1 MGLMISAWR
10 ISLASY
16 DVFRTLDLFPCLD
29 PCPTQCGAVFLLGFE
44 RLYYLYP
51 LLMLVPCWFSLETQ
65 PKFPIPR
72 FNERGKISKATAQIT
87 CYIDFIDIYSCI

>member
-44 RLYYLYP
+44 RLYCLYH
-51 LLMLVPCWFSLETQ
+51 LLMLVPCWFSLETA
-65 PKFPIPR
+65 
-72 FNERGKISKATAQIT
+72 EISDPAV
-87 CYIDFIDIYSCI
+87 